1 MFTGIIKET
10 GTISGIIDMGEDKEF
25 EIKAG
30 KLIED
35 INTGDSISI
44 NGVCLTVKSFDFG
57 SFTFDISS
65 STLKYT
71 NLGDAKTGDIVNL
84 EDALSLE
91 DKLGGHFVSG
101 HIDGVA
107 SVIDIKRTGRSYE
120 MTFSLG
126 SEIAPFI
133 AGRGSVAID
142 GISLTVTEVESDSFK
157 TVIIPHT
164 FENTTLGK
172 KGTGE
177 TVNIEADML
186 ARYIVNYISRQE
198 IINTDTSVKN
208 DMLLKE
214 KLKENGFIQ

>member
-10 GTISGIIDMGEDKEF
+10 GIISRIIDMGEDKEF

-44 NGVCLTVKSFDFG
+44 NGVCLTVKSFDSG
-57 SFTFDISS
+57 NFTFDISS

-101 HIDGVA
+101 HIDGVS
-107 SVIDIKRTGRSYE
+107 SVIDIKMTGRSYE

-142 GISLTVTEVESDSFK
+142 GISLTVTEVDSNSFK

-186 ARYIVNYISRQE
+186 ARYIVNYISRKE

-208 DMLLKE
+208 DILLKE

>member
-10 GTISGIIDMGEDKEF
+10 GIINQIIDMGEDREF
-25 EIKAG
+25 KVNAV
-30 KLIED
+30 KLSED
-35 INTGDSISI
+35 INTGDSISV
-44 NGVCLTVKSFDFG
+44 NGVCLTVKSYDSG
-57 SFTFDISS
+57 SFTCDISS

-71 NLGDAKTGDIVNL
+71 NLGDAKAGDTVNL
-84 EDALSLE
+84 EDALSPG

-101 HIDGVA
+101 HIDG
-107 SVIDIKRTGRSYE
+107 GRSYE
-120 MTFSLG
+120 MTFSLD

-142 GISLTVTEVESDSFK
+142 GISLTVTEVEDDSFK

-172 KGTGE
+172 KRAGE

-186 ARYIVNYISRQE
+186 ARYIVNYLSRQE
-198 IINTDTSVKN
+198 IINTDTSLRN
-208 DMLLKE
+208 DRILKE
-214 KLKENGFIQ
+214 KLEKNGFI